1 MKNHVTVAIIQMVTV
16 NAINMACSC
25 TNKKVAL
32 TEPKKITIEELLKT
46 DNNIIEKS
54 DEIVEKV
61 NTVNNIKKN
70 SVIDKIKNFLT

>member
-46 DNNIIEKS
+46 DNNIIDKS
-54 DEIVEKV
+54 D
-61 NTVNNIKKN
+61 
-70 SVIDKIKNFLT
+70 